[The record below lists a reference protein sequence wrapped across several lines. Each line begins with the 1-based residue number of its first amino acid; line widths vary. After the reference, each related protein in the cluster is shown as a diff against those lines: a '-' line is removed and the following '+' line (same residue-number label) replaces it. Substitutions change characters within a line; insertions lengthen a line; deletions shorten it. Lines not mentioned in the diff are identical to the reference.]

1 MTNLLEAKQKGVTK
15 AVEKIDR
22 LPLAISR
29 LMKERNES
37 VTAMAE
43 SYGIDHKTLAKWRKG
58 KCPSI
63 IFVALELLY
72 TDENLS

>member
-43 SYGIDHKTLAKWRKG
+43 SYGIDHKT
-58 KCPSI
+58 
-63 IFVALELLY
+63 
-72 TDENLS
+72 